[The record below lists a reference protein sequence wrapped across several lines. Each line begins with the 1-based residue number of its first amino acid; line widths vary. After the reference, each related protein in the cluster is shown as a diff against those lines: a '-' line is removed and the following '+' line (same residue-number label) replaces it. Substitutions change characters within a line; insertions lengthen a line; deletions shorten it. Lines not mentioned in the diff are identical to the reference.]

1 MKGVFEN
8 RTLTLV
14 RDRPIV
20 PRFIALNIDL
30 TIEEMPRRFAH
41 GDPIAASRE
50 MTLAS
55 PSNAHSQKEI
65 DRMEGTLLAHCG
77 AAKIGREELALV
89 PSPPGTTTH
98 KVIPHHEVINALV
111 DTLSLRHIAP
121 VREEYAVSKDGM
133 KMFGIMELETTFQGC
148 RFALGIRNAHDK
160 SMRLAMTVGYRV
172 LVCDNM
178 AFSGDF
184 TPVLAKHSKNFNLIQ
199 SLDIGVSEMQR
210 NFDPMTKQVA
220 RWRDSQLTDVSAKL
234 IIYQAFIEGDVDLP
248 KHLAGPVHNLYFN
261 PEHEE
266 FAPRTMFSLSNAFTS
281 ALKQLDPVPQF
292 RATAK
297 LGPFLETRAVIS

>member
-1 MKGVFEN
+1 M
-8 RTLTLV
+8 
-14 RDRPIV
+14 D
-20 PRFIALNIDL
+20 
-30 TIEEMPRRFAH
+30 
-41 GDPIAASRE
+41 
-50 MTLAS
+50 
-55 PSNAHSQKEI
+55 
-65 DRMEGTLLAHCG
+65 GTLLAHCG
-77 AAKIGREELALV
+77 TEKIGREQLALV
-89 PSPPGTTTH
+89 PFPPGTATH

-121 VREEYAVSKDGM
+121 V
-133 KMFGIMELETTFQGC
+133 
-148 RFALGIRNAHDK
+148 RNAHDK

-184 TPVLAKHSKNFNLIQ
+184 TPVLAKHSKHFNLIH
-199 SLDIGVSEMQR
+199 SLEIGVSEMQR
-210 NFDPMTKQVA
+210 NFEPMTKQVA

-234 IIYQAFIEGDVDLP
+234 IIYQAFIEGDIDLP

-266 FAPRTMFSLSNAFTS
+266 FAPRTLWSLSNAFTS
-281 ALKQLDPVPQF
+281 ALKQLDPIPQF

-297 LGPFLETRAVIS
+297 LGGFLESRLGG

>member
-1 MKGVFEN
+1 
-8 RTLTLV
+8 
-14 RDRPIV
+14 
-20 PRFIALNIDL
+20 
-30 TIEEMPRRFAH
+30 
-41 GDPIAASRE
+41 
-50 MTLAS
+50 
-55 PSNAHSQKEI
+55 
-65 DRMEGTLLAHCG
+65 MEGTLLAQCG

-89 PSPPGTTTH
+89 PSPQGTATH
-98 KVIPHHEVINALV
+98 KVIPHHEVVNALV

-148 RFALGIRNAHDK
+148 RFALGLRNAHDK

-184 TPVLAKHSKNFNLIQ
+184 TPVLAKHSKNFNLIH
-199 SLDIGVSEMQR
+199 SLEIGVSEMQR
-210 NFDPMTKQVA
+210 NFDPMTKQVT
-220 RWRDSQLTDVSAKL
+220 RWRENQLSEVSAKL
-234 IIYQAFIEGDVDLP
+234 IIYQAFIEGAIDLP

-266 FAPRTMFSLSNAFTS
+266 FAPRTMWSLSNAFTS

-297 LGPFLETRAVIS
+297 LGPFLEARGVTTQ